1 MPERAAAVE
10 FRVSGRTLV
19 GEAIRYNQQARDRAE
34 LFESGAFQPIG
45 DVTLN
50 LQHDPERVIA
60 DTRAG
65 TLRIDDSPDALR
77 LEADLRENSAELAL
91 VRRRALRGL
100 SVEFRCRSERRDDG
114 LRVVE
119 KADLPAIGLVDS
131 GSYRTGVEL
140 RAVSSSVR
148 LVDCRRFGLVPGCN
162 ANVSARLT
170 CTGCRVRARSVHR
183 PVWSADECPSCRRSA
198 GHLPRVCSAALTRRG
213 TLLVEQTR
221 ARVSGYR
228 VDRTER
234 DGQRPGEVI
243 DSRRGCCTH
252 LRAAVAGYRR

>member
-77 LEADLRENSAELAL
+77 LEADLRENSGGTGARETPRSAWPERRVPLPVRTA
-91 VRRRALRGL
+91 RRRPAGSREGRPSRYRAGRLR
-100 SVEFRCRSERRDDG
+100 
-114 LRVVE
+114 
-119 KADLPAIGLVDS
+119 
-131 GSYRTGVEL
+131 
-140 RAVSSSVR
+140 
-148 LVDCRRFGLVPGCN
+148 
-162 ANVSARLT
+162 
-170 CTGCRVRARSVHR
+170 
-183 PVWSADECPSCRRSA
+183 
-198 GHLPRVCSAALTRRG
+198 
-213 TLLVEQTR
+213 
-221 ARVSGYR
+221 
-228 VDRTER
+228 
-234 DGQRPGEVI
+234 
-243 DSRRGCCTH
+243 
-252 LRAAVAGYRR
+252 